1 MYQFNLS
8 TKPLVPEYRVH
19 APTLVSSIFL
29 VVTASAVLDIHSRV
43 ATLFRRSRC
52 NSVQTRWASRA
63 SAQERYV
70 GQQADGMPFRKT
82 PIFDII
88 P

>member
-43 ATLFRRSRC
+43 ATLFRRSITM
-52 NSVQTRWASRA
+52 QF
-63 SAQERYV
+63 SANKMGFACIRT
-70 GQQADGMPFRKT
+70 GTICRPAGRRNAFPKNAN
-82 PIFDII
+82 I
-88 P
+88 